1 MENNNYRP
9 MSIGDWIVTWI
20 LMAIPIVNF
29 VLLLVWAFS
38 TNTQPSKK
46 SWAQA
51 SLIFLLIIIVFYIIV
66 AGIILSNL

>member
-29 VLLLVWAFS
+29 ILLLVWAFS
-38 TNTQPSKK
+38 SNTQPSKK